1 MQHRTSKAELVHA
14 RPSVVACGA
23 LVAWSLL
30 SLKNKHRYFL
40 FQVPKWPGQNNRG
53 KRKFSELNFTLEAK
67 SSKMASPEPSAKR
80 IEFEF
85 KRKLMFSS
93 KGMATDKVVPGFV
106 QTFAEF

>member
-1 MQHRTSKAELVHA
+1 MQHRTSKAELVHP
-14 RPSVVACGA
+14 RPSVVGCGA

-40 FQVPKWPGQNNRG
+40 FQVPKWPGQKNRG
-53 KRKFSELNFTLEAK
+53 KRKFSELNFTVEAK